1 MGNPALWWLAI
12 PALLGCIWRL
22 SRGPPWWRLLIA
34 IIGLLSLAVMIITF
48 HAAQKPDSVTVRVD
62 PGPLFTVAFI
72 GVVAFAGLVAVSAVI
87 SRRFVP
93 AFIVLGYITSW
104 MLWVVGNERRVLFF
118 YHALG
123 MLLFAALALAYVL
136 TGMRTTVITVGRR
149 RVPLAPLAWA
159 GLITVVAGFI
169 FFYPV
174 WTALPL
180 PDTDHQMR
188 LWVDAW

>member
-1 MGNPALWWLAI
+1 
-12 PALLGCIWRL
+12 
-22 SRGPPWWRLLIA
+22 
-34 IIGLLSLAVMIITF
+34 MIITF
-48 HAAQKPDSVTVRVD
+48 HAAQKPDNVTVRVS
-62 PGPLFTVAFI
+62 PGILFTIAFV
-72 GVVAFAGLVAVSAVI
+72 GVVLFAALVTISAVV

-136 TGMRTTVITVGRR
+136 AGLRNTVLQVRGRQLS
-149 RVPLAPLAWA
+149 LAPLSWA
-159 GLITVVAGFI
+159 VTLAVVAGFI

-174 WTALPL
+174 WTAVPM
-180 PDTDHQMR
+180 PDSDHQMR